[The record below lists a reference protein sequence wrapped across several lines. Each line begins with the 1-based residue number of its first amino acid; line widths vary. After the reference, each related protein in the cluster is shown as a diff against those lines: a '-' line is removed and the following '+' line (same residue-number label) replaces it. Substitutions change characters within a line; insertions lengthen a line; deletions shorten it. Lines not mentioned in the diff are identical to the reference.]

1 MCMILGI
8 ITAHAENEIL
18 GGNGSSLYLLKLG
31 QWFNASEPF

>member
-18 GGNGSSLYLLKLG
+18 GGNGSSLYLLKLERR
-31 QWFNASEPF
+31 FNATEPF